1 MSGLCQAPIGQDR
14 PDSEFGLQRAEF
26 ECPSETFP
34 KSEGGHYS
42 TPPRLRNGRRTV
54 LLRLRNSRLRNS
66 RALETD
72 KLAYT
77 HTIKYAANLNNI
89 ETTGSLT
96 VVWDCL
102 CSALRQACF
111 VVRISCHLT

>member
-1 MSGLCQAPIGQDR
+1 MQPQWKG
-14 PDSEFGLQRAEF
+14 
-26 ECPSETFP
+26 PSETFP
-34 KSEGGHYS
+34 KSEGGRYS

>member
-1 MSGLCQAPIGQDR
+1 MTNRGGAVPVIAPMGDVFCVNR
-14 PDSEFGLQRAEF
+14 LVAVAALD
-26 ECPSETFP
+26 
-34 KSEGGHYS
+34 YS

>member
-1 MSGLCQAPIGQDR
+1 MGPATLATLGCD
-14 PDSEFGLQRAEF
+14 
-26 ECPSETFP
+26 
-34 KSEGGHYS
+34 GGAH
-42 TPPRLRNGRRTV
+42 V
-54 LLRLRNSRLRNS
+54 LF
-66 RALETD
+66 LETD

-96 VVWDCL
+96 LVWDCL